1 MEGTA
6 FYALAGAGAAAPP
19 TLAALRTQLAALLA
33 GMCADHPGAA

>member
-6 FYALAGAGAAAPP
+6 FYALAGAGAGTPP